1 MIKEIQYTGYTAQ
14 PSDYESSDGEL
25 AYSLNLI
32 PEDSRMRPVAQ
43 PSVAFKLS
51 DNESVILI
59 HSTPGAKHYILGR
72 KLAQNLTQIYWVL
85 KSDALKDTS
94 TAEYI
99 TTVSGFKAIEA
110 IGNTLVLAV
119 HEELKYLLW
128 KDGHYKVLDARPPF
142 VNIDFGMY
150 KVTTL
155 TNSEQYSIPAR
166 CAPGWDGRRGT
177 ATAEEIASFTQMA
190 YGLLNPVVSDSI
202 TKQGYFYQ
210 PFFIRYAFRLYDGS
224 YNWHSAPILMLPTI
238 TPPIIRYSD
247 DGTHPAADGRL
258 NATFRLDVPYFS
270 LRHRILADG
279 LDKLEDWQD
288 IVAGIDVFI
297 SAPIYTYDQ
306 SQNIDLVTGSRSMLL
321 GLHNWNPNNLDPRTE
336 AYAALV
342 PDKVFI
348 GHYCEGYTN
357 PQKYIDHYLGTSG
370 AENFAMLDI
379 SRHSQFH
386 NHIRD
391 AQTFYKF
398 AEIDC
403 RDIKAM
409 TELKDITQINRD
421 LSALVTRETLPD
433 DYRSHCGLSATS
445 LYAFNSRLNLAGV
458 NLKPATPFS
467 LRSCTQFSN
476 PETHPTAVY
485 ATITV
490 WSTINGQK
498 CKAVRQIV
506 DGGEAEQVYSAVA
519 NFPRYIFYPDSSA
532 YKMEIAFSASQKFR
546 VNLVPHEFL
555 NGAYYYSDNL
565 KNDPTPANVEP
576 EPSDVTTS
584 VKIGAKIY
592 TSEINNPFLFPLL
605 GINTVGSGNIIKIC
619 SAAKALSQGQFG
631 QFPLYAFTDEGVW
644 ALEVTGTGTY
654 SAKQPITRDVC
665 INPDGVTQ
673 IDSAV
678 LFPTQRGIM
687 LLTGSQADCISDA
700 INTTAVIN
708 LDNLP
713 GMQKIHELLNH
724 AVGSYPADSCLPL
737 QPFTEFLSDCRM
749 VYDYTNQRLVVYN
762 PSRTYAYLYSFKSKR
777 WGLMYSRVQSDFNSY
792 PDAYAVDF
800 DGNVVDFSHPANT
813 SVPALLVTRPLKLDA
828 PNVLKT
834 IDTVIQRGDF
844 RRGHVQSVLYG
855 SRDLVHWHPVWSS
868 KDHELRGFSGSA
880 YKWFRIVLVSN
891 LGIDESIYGASI
903 QFTPKFNDKLR

>member
-1 MIKEIQYTGYTAQ
+1 MIREIQYTGYTAQ

-51 DNESVILI
+51 DKESVILI

-72 KLAQNLTQIYWVL
+72 KLAQDLTQIYWVL
-85 KSDALKDTS
+85 KSDALQDTS

-128 KDGHYKVLDARPPF
+128 KDGHYKILDARPPF
-142 VNIDFGMY
+142 INIDFGMF
-150 KVTTL
+150 KISTL
-155 TNSEQYSIPAR
+155 TDSEEYTIPAN
-166 CAPGWDGRRGT
+166 CAPTRREPP
-177 ATAEEIASFTQMA
+177 TAEESASFTQKA
-190 YGLLNPVVSDSI
+190 YALLNPII
-202 TKQGYFYQ
+202 TDKIIKQGHFYQ
-210 PFFIRYAFRLYDGS
+210 PFFVRYAFRLYDGS

-238 TPPIIRYSD
+238 TPPIIKYTDGGTQS
-247 DGTHPAADGRL
+247 DGTHK
-258 NATFRLDVPYFS
+258 ATFKLNVPYFS
-270 LRHRILADG
+270 LRHRILAHG
-279 LDKLEDWQD
+279 LTKLDEWQD
-288 IVAGIDVFI
+288 IIAGIDIFV

-306 SQNIDLVTGSRSMLL
+306 SKDIESVTNSRNMLL
-321 GLHNWNPNNLDPRTE
+321 GLHNWNPDNIDPRNE

-342 PDKVFI
+342 PDKIFI
-348 GHYCEGYTN
+348 GHYCDGSYGA
-357 PQKYIDHYLGTSG
+357 QSYIDHHLSTSG
-370 AENFAMLDI
+370 TENFAMLNI
-379 SRHSQFH
+379 PRHSQFH
-386 NHIRD
+386 NHIRG

-398 AEIDC
+398 AEIDS
-403 RDIKAM
+403 RDIKAT

-421 LSALVTRETLPD
+421 LSALVTRETLSD

-458 NLKPATPFS
+458 NLKPPMPFS

-476 PETHPTAVY
+476 PESHPTAVY

-498 CKAVRQIV
+498 CKAVRQII

-576 EPSDVTTS
+576 ETADVATS

-700 INTTAVIN
+700 INTTAVFN

-724 AVGSYPADSCLPL
+724 ANTGSYLADSCLPL

-800 DGNVVDFSHPANT
+800 DGNVVDFSHPADT

-834 IDTVIQRGDF
+834 IDTIIQRGDF

-880 YKWFRIVLVSN
+880 YKWFRIALISN
-891 LGIDESIYGASI
+891 LEVDESIFGASV
-903 QFTPKFNDKLR
+903 QFSPKFNDKLR